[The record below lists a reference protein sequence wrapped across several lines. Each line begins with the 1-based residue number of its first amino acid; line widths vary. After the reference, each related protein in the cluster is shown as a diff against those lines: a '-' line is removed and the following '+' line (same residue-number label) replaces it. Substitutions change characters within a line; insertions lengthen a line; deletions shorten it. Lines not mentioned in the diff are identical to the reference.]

1 MLRGGVGPQVQTA
14 IFFLDTGI
22 FLGAGYCNFKEF
34 FFFFFFFF
42 SSSNFFLASLSL
54 GAVNHLFGSGFRPIS
69 EMA

>member
-42 SSSNFFLASLSL
+42 FLQVIFFWL
-54 GAVNHLFGSGFRPIS
+54 P
-69 EMA
+69 